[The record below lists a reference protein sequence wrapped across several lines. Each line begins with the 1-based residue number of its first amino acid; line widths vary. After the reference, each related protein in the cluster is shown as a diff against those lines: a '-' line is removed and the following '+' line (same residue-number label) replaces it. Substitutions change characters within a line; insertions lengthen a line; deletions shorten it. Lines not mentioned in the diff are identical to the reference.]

1 MMVLLLQTPNQT
13 STLTPSNQRI
23 FRTTL
28 WLIGFGK
35 IKEIVWSQLIKIW
48 PWRFYRK
55 ERRIRK
61 SKRLRK
67 KKEPMT

>member
-1 MMVLLLQTPNQT
+1 MVLLLQTPKQT
-13 STLTPSNQRI
+13 STLTPSNQGI
-23 FRTTL
+23 FMTSL
-28 WLIGFGK
+28 WLIGFVK

-61 SKRLRK
+61 SKRLSK
-67 KKEPMT
+67 KKEPIT

>member
-1 MMVLLLQTPNQT
+1 MT
-13 STLTPSNQRI
+13 S
-23 FRTTL
+23 L
-28 WLIGFGK
+28 WSIGFVK

-61 SKRLRK
+61 SKRLSK
-67 KKEPMT
+67 KKEPIT

>member
-1 MMVLLLQTPNQT
+1 MVLLLQTPKQT
-13 STLTPSNQRI
+13 STLTPSNQGI
-23 FRTTL
+23 FRTSL
-28 WLIGFGK
+28 WSIGFVK

-61 SKRLRK
+61 SKRLSK

>member
-1 MMVLLLQTPNQT
+1 MFV
-13 STLTPSNQRI
+13 
-23 FRTTL
+23 
-28 WLIGFGK
+28 K

>member
-1 MMVLLLQTPNQT
+1 MVLLLQTPKQT
-13 STLTPSNQRI
+13 STLTPSNQGI
-23 FRTTL
+23 FRTSL
-28 WLIGFGK
+28 WLIGFVK

-61 SKRLRK
+61 SKRLSK
-67 KKEPMT
+67 KKEPIT

>member
-28 WLIGFGK
+28 WLIGFVK